1 MKKPQH
7 TRKRSKRS
15 RSASASASLPV
26 LSNTMEGIQ
35 RWYAIEFKK
44 LGWMVLAKAKNQDY
58 KIDTYKKSIA
68 DLIRSTKHVMDEYAN
83 SDRKHD
89 LNVILMNLEQLRLF
103 VNKNL

>member
-1 MKKPQH
+1 MKKQY
-7 TRKRSKRS
+7 TRKARKSG
-15 RSASASASLPV
+15 RSANLPV

-44 LGWMVLAKAKNQDY
+44 LGWMVLAKAKKQDY

-68 DLIRSTKHVMDEYAN
+68 DLIQSTKHVMNEYAN

-89 LNVILMNLEQLRLF
+89 LNVILMNLEQLQLF